1 MTFLLDAAVKSSVV
15 LLVAFFAVWLLRKS
29 SAAMRHV
36 VLAAGLACAALS
48 PALSL
53 VVPAWRM
60 DLPLSGA
67 ADEPSTSPV
76 SGPMSIGTIAAPSS
90 IPAAPAAA
98 PEAPSRRS
106 LVTAAQVLVFW
117 ATGVAVAFL
126 SLIAGFARLRWI
138 AQGASPASH
147 LGWLA
152 VLSDVARHHGLPR
165 VPRLLQSRH
174 PSLLVTW
181 GAIQPTVLLPDSAPG
196 WSVDR
201 MRVVLDHELAHI
213 ARRDWATQIGAEV
226 LRCVYWFNPLVWIAC
241 RRLRQES
248 EQACDDR
255 VLGMGHAGSAYAAH
269 LLELARAFRSSDR
282 VWIPAA
288 AIARPSSL
296 ERRVAAMLT
305 SNVNR
310 QPVSPRIALA
320 AVLLLL
326 VVTLPI
332 ASFDAFA
339 QARFATVS
347 GTVTDQVGGVLV
359 NATVTLSNVE
369 TKARYEVRTNRGGYF
384 EVTPLPAGTY
394 ELEARSPAFIAP
406 KQILTLGVGESLQ
419 RNVTMDVINIQETI
433 SVTSSSD
440 APVRPAIREAARPAR
455 AITRKPCADPAI
467 GGCINPPTK
476 VKDVRPLFPRAA
488 REAGV
493 NGVVMLHAV
502 IDTEG
507 RMKDVRVVSSPHPA
521 LEQAAIDAV
530 SQWEFVPTLLNG
542 KAIDTPIHTGVYFD
556 VEAPKPS
563 RP

>member
-1 MTFLLDAAVKSSVV
+1 MTVFLDVVIKSSLV
-15 LLVAFFAVWLLRKS
+15 LLVTFAAAWLLRRS
-29 SAAMRHV
+29 SAATRHF
-36 VLAAGLACAALS
+36 VLGAGLTCAALS
-48 PALSL
+48 PALAL
-53 VVPAWRM
+53 VVPAWGVE
-60 DLPLSGA
+60 L
-67 ADEPSTSPV
+67 
-76 SGPMSIGTIAAPSS
+76 S
-90 IPAAPAAA
+90 IPAPARSPSTTVVTNQVSTETIVGSQQVAMTPALAA
-98 PEAPSRRS
+98 SNSPQLPSLS
-106 LVTAAQVLVFW
+106 MEQVLVLW
-117 ATGVAVAFL
+117 GAGVVAALL
-126 SLIAGFARLRWI
+126 SLVAGFARLGWI
-138 AQGASPASH
+138 ARRAEAATHS
-147 LGWLA
+147 GWL
-152 VLSDVARHHGLPR
+152 DVMSHVAARHGLTR
-165 VPRLLQSRH
+165 VPRLLQSHH

-181 GAIQPTVLLPDSAPG
+181 GVMRPTVLLPVSAPG
-196 WSVDR
+196 WTRDR
-201 MRVVLDHELAHI
+201 MRVVLDHEFAHI
-213 ARRDWATQIGAEV
+213 ARRDWVMQVAAEV
-226 LRCVYWFNPLVWIAC
+226 LRCVYWFNPLIWIAC

-255 VLGMGHAGSAYAAH
+255 VLGMGHAGPAYAAH

-310 QPVSPRIALA
+310 QPVNSRIALA

-326 VVTLPI
+326 IVTLPI

-347 GTVTDQVGGVLV
+347 GTVTDQSGGVLV
-359 NATVTLSNVE
+359 NATVTLTNVE
-369 TKARYEVRTNRGGYF
+369 TDAKYEVRTNRGGYF
-384 EVTPLPAGTY
+384 EVTPLPAGSY
-394 ELEARSPAFIAP
+394 ELEAKSPAFIAP
-406 KQILTLGVGESLQ
+406 KQNLTIGVGESLQ
-419 RNVTMDVINIQETI
+419 RNVTMEVTNVQETI
-433 SVTSSSD
+433 TVTSASD
-440 APVRPAIREAARPAR
+440 GPRRPRIDEIPRPTPAA
-455 AITRKPCADPAI
+455 RKPCPDPSI
-467 GGCINPPTK
+467 GGCINPPLK
-476 VKDVRPLFPRAA
+476 VKDVRPLFPPAA

-530 SQWEFVPTLLNG
+530 SQWEFAPTLLNG

-556 VEAPKPS
+556 VEAPKPPQ